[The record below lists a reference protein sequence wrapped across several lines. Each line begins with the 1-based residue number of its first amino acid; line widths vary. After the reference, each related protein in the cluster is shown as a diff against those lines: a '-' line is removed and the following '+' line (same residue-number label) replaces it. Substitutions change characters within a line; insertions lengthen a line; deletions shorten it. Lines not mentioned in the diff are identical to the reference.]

1 MENKTKQQLIIEL
14 ATKIFLEE
22 CKSESSYLKPETQK
36 RTAEYCLELA
46 TSFYNAAIDADLI
59 HFYSMGNFKNYGK
72 GGSNE

>member
-36 RTAEYCLELA
+36 RTAEYCFELA

-59 HFYSMGNFKNYGK
+59 HFHQSGDFKYFGDAGK
-72 GGSNE
+72 